1 MRGYHVERRVT
12 ESRVLFLISS
22 SRLIQGLLP
31 QRNEV
36 NNKKTANHTTNEIR
50 TNNRKMGQYK
60 ANSLSLRSFSLTNN
74 NKMVGELVYPKWY
87 SFKADIIINDKTNY
101 KFATKGRWKSKL
113 VLQQDDKTLAEL
125 KMTWKGVVIKTKFDN
140 KEQNYLLKAKTFLNR
155 KYVLIDT
162 DKNELVLADT
172 DFQWKKLRCDYDI
185 TTTDEFE
192 KLDNKE
198 VLLFVIL
205 HGINYYQTI
214 VAGAA

>member
-1 MRGYHVERRVT
+1 M
-12 ESRVLFLISS
+12 
-22 SRLIQGLLP
+22 
-31 QRNEV
+31 
-36 NNKKTANHTTNEIR
+36 
-50 TNNRKMGQYK
+50 
-60 ANSLSLRSFSLTNN
+60 
-74 NKMVGELVYPKWY
+74 
-87 SFKADIIINDKTNY
+87 
-101 KFATKGRWKSKL
+101 
-113 VLQQDDKTLAEL
+113 QQDDKTLAEL

-214 VAGAA
+214 VAGTA